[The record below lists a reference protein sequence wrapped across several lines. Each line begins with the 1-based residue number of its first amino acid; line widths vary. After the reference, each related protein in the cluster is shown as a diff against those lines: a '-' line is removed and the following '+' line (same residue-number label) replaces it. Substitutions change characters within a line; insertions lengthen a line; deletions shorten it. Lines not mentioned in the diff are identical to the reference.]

1 MKSAEAVVEAVQVN
15 QPVQQAVHPAVRPSL
30 QPRPALTLVNPQRL
44 NALEQSE
51 CFLGVSPNVVALK
64 EFISVQASQQQPVL
78 LIGERGLRQEQ
89 LARALHQASA
99 NWAQPF
105 LAVNAHGLSDEAL
118 HTLLFGTRGM
128 IESNP
133 QGTIYVN
140 ELTSLPPLLQQRFA
154 AHLEEQRWRAHS
166 GRSQGP
172 RLMFA
177 TEYDPTGMRAE
188 NRIAYGLVELLKPYS
203 FTVKPLRER
212 SEDIVYVARHLV
224 ERLTRKLGKGAHEI
238 APTGLRVLMAEDDGL
253 NAAMLRTVLEQLGH
267 RVVHAQNGKRA
278 LELARICEFDVIMLA
293 SRMPEMDGPETT
305 AAIRAL
311 GDGSRDTAI
320 VAVIGGDAEEAREC
334 LDAGADTVMR
344 KPVTVSGVARA
355 MAESVGRKRADTPGR
370 PAFKAVNG

>member
-238 APTGLRVLMAEDDGL
+238 APTGLRVLSEYSWPGNIDELEAVLEGAIAATLPQQIDESLLPARLRYATLRAIPEAGVDLPQIVDDYERNLIETALRQTNG
-253 NAAMLRTVLEQLGH
+253 NQTKASAMLGLRVQTLNMKLKRFRELGQE
-267 RVVHAQNGKRA
+267 VKW
-278 LELARICEFDVIMLA
+278 
-293 SRMPEMDGPETT
+293 
-305 AAIRAL
+305 
-311 GDGSRDTAI
+311 
-320 VAVIGGDAEEAREC
+320 
-334 LDAGADTVMR
+334 
-344 KPVTVSGVARA
+344 
-355 MAESVGRKRADTPGR
+355 
-370 PAFKAVNG
+370 